1 MIDQCNFSPVL
12 TIPLII
18 AVIFKSTYNVL
29 YTDFIFEDFALYS
42 ELYLFNIFMFC
53 LILIIRKSTQMLTYS
68 LQLSLILTQAVLIIL
83 AHNAIILY

>member
-29 YTDFIFEDFALYS
+29 YTDFIFEDFSLYS

-83 AHNAIILY
+83 AHNAIIPY